1 MLRQVQGCQH
11 PDAQHPLPTHAVRAA
26 AHGTAQHGARA
37 AAAALL
43 CGMELRHTHAARRAL
58 LIRPVAAGMVAA
70 LIATL
75 IATLIAALIA
85 AARHRCHVAQI
96 HVRRSVPP
104 EEYVTKIMSA
114 KFCPICGGFSQWTPR
129 LAEALYYEY
138 VLMTA
143 DDR

>member
-1 MLRQVQGCQH
+1 
-11 PDAQHPLPTHAVRAA
+11 
-26 AHGTAQHGARA
+26 
-37 AAAALL
+37 
-43 CGMELRHTHAARRAL
+43 
-58 LIRPVAAGMVAA
+58 MVAA

-75 IATLIAALIA
+75 IATLIASLIA